1 MKKKVEHTVIS
12 KKSVSRQDEQYDK
25 SLRATLPKTSVST
38 NFNLSSFL
46 VSRDDGESPQKTL
59 WLNAHQDPVASLYTF
74 STSISLADLNADSDY
89 KLLVADLGTGTFD
102 MKLKVFKGTSL
113 FMESAIIDLPTAL
126 VTFYMDTNDPCTP
139 AVAVASGPFIYVYK
153 NLRPYFK
160 FTLPPLE
167 VNAVEQDLWNQAKDD
182 KIDVHVLKEMLES
195 LRTEGTEGV
204 LTVRSLKLLSLEAGE
219 VESFANIHKH
229 APLKRQT
236 VITCMGT
243 MKKSIADDDA
253 VSCLVIGTESK
264 DIFILDPEAF
274 TVLAKM
280 SLPSV
285 PVFISVNGLFD
296 VEFRIVVACRDGK
309 VYTLKRGSK
318 MAKACIELGAQAVG
332 IERTGKSIVAGC
344 MDNTLTCYSTKGK
357 KLWAVYLPS
366 NITTM
371 SLMDHKARGFKAV
384 MVALDN
390 GEVRIYNEK
399 YLVNTLKMPEPVT
412 AMKFGRFGREDSA
425 LILIT
430 KGGGLYVKILK
441 RTANFEG
448 KDMTPGPPP
457 VQSVK
462 LNVPKKTK
470 LFVDQ
475 TLRERESA
483 GSMHRMFQR
492 DLYLLRLMAARG
504 YVSALQKSLNPI
516 SASTTEPLKL
526 SAQVQGIGPAFKL
539 TVNLQNISSSVPS
552 MHLLITFQ
560 FDDSLYA
567 LSKPFINVPLLVP
580 GLMYAYETLVECISD
595 KGISDSIKV
604 FVLRRGNSVPIITAV
619 INMPVSEALV
629 IV

>member
-1 MKKKVEHTVIS
+1 M
-12 KKSVSRQDEQYDK
+12 
-25 SLRATLPKTSVST
+25 
-38 NFNLSSFL
+38 SSHGD
-46 VSRDDGESPQKTL
+46 SGHRDDEENPEKSL
-59 WLNAHQDPVASLYTF
+59 WLNAHQDPVARLYTF
-74 STSISLADLNADSDY
+74 STSISLADLNADSDH
-89 KLLVADLGTGTFD
+89 KLLVADLGSGTFD

-126 VTFYMDTNDPCTP
+126 VTFYMDTNDPRTP
-139 AVAVASGPFIYVYK
+139 AVAVASGPYIYVYK

-160 FTLPPLE
+160 FTLPPLD
-167 VNAVEQDLWNQAKDD
+167 VNAVEQDLWNQAKED
-182 KIDVHVLKEMLES
+182 KIDIHVLREMLES
-195 LRTEGTEGV
+195 LKNEGSEGM
-204 LTVRSLKLLSLEAGE
+204 LTVRSLKLLSLEPEELEA
-219 VESFANIHKH
+219 FASVHKH

-243 MKKSIADDDA
+243 MKKSMADDDA

-264 DIFILDPEAF
+264 DVFVLDPEAF
-274 TVLAKM
+274 TVLARM
-280 SLPSV
+280 SLSSV

-318 MAKACIELGAQAVG
+318 LAKACIELGAQAVG
-332 IERTGKSIVAGC
+332 LERTGKSVIVGC
-344 MDNTLTCYSTKGK
+344 MDNTLVCYSTKGK
-357 KLWAVYLPS
+357 KLWTVYLPT

-384 MVALDN
+384 MVALSN
-390 GEVRIYNEK
+390 GEVRIYKEK
-399 YLVNTLKMPEPVT
+399 YLVNTIKMPDAVT

-441 RTANFEG
+441 RTATFEG
-448 KDMTPGPPP
+448 KDLTPGPPP
-457 VQSVK
+457 AQSIK

-475 TLRERESA
+475 TLRERDSA
-483 GSMHRMFQR
+483 GSMHRMFQH
-492 DLYLLRLMAARG
+492 DLYLLRLMAARA
-504 YVSALQKSLNPI
+504 YVSSLQKSLNPI
-516 SASTTEPLKL
+516 SSSTTEPLKL
-526 SAQVQGIGPAFKL
+526 SAHVHGIGPAFKL
-539 TVNLQNISSSVPS
+539 TVKLQNISSSVPS
-552 MHLLITFQ
+552 TNLLITFQ

-567 LSKPFINVPLLVP
+567 LSKPCITVPLLVP
-580 GLMYAYETLVECISD
+580 GLMYTYETLVECISD

-604 FVLRRGNSVPIITAV
+604 FVLHQGNSIPVITAV